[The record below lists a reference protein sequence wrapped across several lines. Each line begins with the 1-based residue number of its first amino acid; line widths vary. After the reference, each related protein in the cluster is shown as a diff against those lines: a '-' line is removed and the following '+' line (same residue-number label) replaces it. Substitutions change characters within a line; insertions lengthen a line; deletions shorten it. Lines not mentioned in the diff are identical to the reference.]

1 MKTVSL
7 TELES
12 QNGQEIG
19 ISEWIEIPQSMI
31 DRFAEATLDD
41 QFIHL
46 DPVRTKAETFLDGTI
61 AHGFLTLSLSSKM
74 AMQCLPKIENSLMV
88 FNYGCDKLRFI
99 SPVYAGSRVRG
110 RYIQTNIDHKSA
122 NQIIVH
128 HTLSIEI
135 EGETRPAL
143 VAEWQTMY
151 FMAS

>member
-12 QNGQEIG
+12 QNGQEVG

-31 DRFAEATLDD
+31 DRFAKATLDD

-46 DPVRTKAETFLDGTI
+46 DSARARAETFLDGSI

-74 AMQCLPKIENSLMV
+74 AMQCLPHIKNSVMT

-99 SPVYAGSRVRG
+99 NPVYAGSRVRG
-110 RYIQTNIDHKSA
+110 RYLQTKIERKSDK
-122 NQIIVH
+122 QLIVH
-128 HTLSIEI
+128 HTLTVEI
-135 EGETRPAL
+135 EAKTRPAL

-151 FMAS
+151 FMA